1 MLADR
6 PILVSALSSTLVF
19 EFSLFSLVTI
29 WVVHSPEQIKTD
41 LITASDLTLQAVPS
55 GHMT

>member
-1 MLADR
+1 MHGPSMLADR
-6 PILVSALSSTLVF
+6 PILDSALSSTLVF

-41 LITASDLTLQAVPS
+41 LITASD
-55 GHMT
+55 